1 VTDEEREA
9 ALIWS
14 WMANAGA
21 WTRAVR
27 EGRIESRRV
36 ATDAAIV
43 RAVLERSPERV
54 LDLGCGEGWLMR
66 ELADRG
72 IEAVG
77 LDVSMELVVVAEE
90 TGGGRYRCCS
100 YEEVI
105 DDPTRAGGPYD
116 AIVCNF
122 SLLGADLAP
131 LLRALREN
139 LEIGGA
145 LVVQTVHPWMAA
157 GEEPYA
163 DGWRTETFAAFG
175 EDFAEPMPW
184 YFRTLQ
190 SWMDALREAGFRLVS
205 LREPTHPATGRPVS
219 LLLVAE
225 PDPEE

>member
-1 VTDEEREA
+1 MTDDNREA

-14 WMANAGA
+14 WMANAEA
-21 WTRAVR
+21 WTAAVR

-43 RAVLERSPERV
+43 RAVLERGPERV

-66 ELADRG
+66 ELAERG

-77 LDVSMELVVVAEE
+77 LDVSMELVVAAEE
-90 TGGGRYRCCS
+90 TGGGRFRCCS

-116 AIVCNF
+116 LVACNF
-122 SLLGADLAP
+122 SLLGAELVP
-131 LLRALREN
+131 LLRALRQN
-139 LEIGGA
+139 LEAGGA
-145 LVVQTVHPWMAA
+145 LVIQTVHPWVAA

-175 EDFAEPMPW
+175 EDFVEPMPW

-190 SWMDALREAGFRLVS
+190 SWTDGLRDAGFRLAE
-205 LREPTHPATGRPVS
+205 LREPVHPGTGRPAS